1 MSHIDSKQ
9 AQSYLAACEE
19 GSIRAAS
26 ERLGCEPS
34 TVSRQIR
41 ALEKSLAIVLIERG
55 RRGVLPTEAGRIL
68 LAFLKRQRDDLD
80 ALQSEFDQLRGMR
93 RGEIIVAVGDGFI
106 SDFVGNALSA
116 YRSAYPGFTY
126 LLQSGSTDQVMHAV
140 RTDRAHL
147 GLAFNARRDRSIR
160 VIAQVKQPL
169 EMLVSPQSQWAGLS
183 EPVSIRQLAGLP
195 SALLM
200 PGFGVGAMI
209 REVEALY
216 GVRFQSVVEANSL
229 AVLRNFVR
237 EGLGV
242 TILPAFVVTREIA
255 DGTIA
260 AKRLD
265 VPELAKG
272 EASLFVR
279 SGRRLPEGALRL
291 ANHAVRSMTAFVPS

>member
-1 MSHIDSKQ
+1 MPQIDSKQ

-26 ERLGCEPS
+26 ERLGYEPS
-34 TVSRQIR
+34 TVSRQIG
-41 ALEKSLAIVLIERG
+41 ALERSMAITLIERG

-68 LAFLKRQRDDLD
+68 LAFLKRQQDDLD

-93 RGEIIVAVGDGFI
+93 RGEIIIAVGDGFI
-106 SDFVGNALSA
+106 SDFVGNALAA

-160 VIAQVKQPL
+160 VVAQVKQPL
-169 EMLVSPQSQWAGLS
+169 EMLVSPQSQWADLN
-183 EPVSIRQLAGLP
+183 EPISIRQLAGLP

-209 REVEALY
+209 RDAEALY
-216 GVRFQSVVEANSL
+216 GVRFQSLVEANSL

-265 VPELAKG
+265 VPELSKG

-291 ANHAVRSMTAFVPS
+291 ADHAVRSMTAFVPS